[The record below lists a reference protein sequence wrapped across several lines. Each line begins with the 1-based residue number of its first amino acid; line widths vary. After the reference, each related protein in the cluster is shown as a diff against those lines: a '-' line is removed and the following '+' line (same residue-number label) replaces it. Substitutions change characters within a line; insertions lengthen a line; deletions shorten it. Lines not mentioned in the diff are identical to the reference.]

1 MTQTVRVR
9 FPPSPTGHLHI
20 GGVRTAL
27 FNWLYARHCGG
38 TFVLRIE
45 DTDRTRSTEE
55 SIQAILESLTW
66 LGMDWDEGP
75 YRQTERLAIYQAHA
89 YRFVEEGK
97 AYYCYCSPQELQE
110 RREEALRRGE
120 SPRYDRRCRDAHPPP
135 ADRKPAIRLKAPL
148 QGQTQFVDLIH
159 GALMFE
165 NSELDDLII
174 LRSDDTPTYNFA
186 VVVDDVTMRITHV
199 IRGDDHIPN
208 TPRQILIYQALDYP
222 LPEFG
227 HVSMILGSDK
237 GRLSKRHGATSVL
250 AYREMGYLPEALL
263 NYLARL
269 GWAHGDQEIFTK
281 EELIAQ
287 FSLTELNKA
296 AAIFNPEKLLWLN
309 AHYLR
314 TLPSERLIPELLPH
328 LIRQGIAKS
337 PDDVDR
343 AYLAR
348 AMDSVCERS
357 KTLVEMVQ
365 WLRFYFT
372 DHIIYDD
379 KAAAKFL
386 TVETAP
392 LLARLVH
399 GLEGLPTFDE
409 ASIERIFGQLMA
421 ESGLKLGAIAQP
433 ARVALTGGTVSPGI
447 HEVMAILGRERVLGR
462 LRQALEWIASSADH
476 VS

>member
-1 MTQTVRVR
+1 
-9 FPPSPTGHLHI
+9 
-20 GGVRTAL
+20 
-27 FNWLYARHCGG
+27 LYARHFGG
-38 TFVLRIE
+38 VFVLRME

-55 SIQAILESLTW
+55 SIQVILESLTW
-66 LGMDWDEGP
+66 LGIDWDEGP

-89 YRFVEEGK
+89 HRLVDAGH

-120 SPRYDRRCRDAHPPP
+120 SPRYDRRCRDLVHPP
-135 ADRKPAIRLKAPL
+135 ADRKAAIRLKAPL
-148 QGQTQFVDLIH
+148 EGQTRFVDLVH
-159 GALMFE
+159 GELTFE

-174 LRSDDTPTYNFA
+174 LRSDETPTYNFA
-186 VVVDDVTMRITHV
+186 VVVDDVTMHITHV

-208 TPRQILIYQALDYP
+208 TPRQILIYQALEYP

-250 AYREMGYLPEALL
+250 AYRDLGYLPEALL

-287 FSLTELNKA
+287 FSLAEINKA

-314 TLPSERLIPELLPH
+314 TLPSQRLVHELVPH
-328 LIRQGIAKS
+328 MIRAGIVKS
-337 PDDVDR
+337 SEDVDLP
-343 AYLAR
+343 YLAR
-348 AMDSVCERS
+348 AVDSVRERS
-357 KTLVEMVQ
+357 KTLVEMTE

-372 DHIIYDD
+372 DHILYES
-379 KAAAKFL
+379 KAAAKFF
-386 TVETAP
+386 TAESTT
-392 LLARLVH
+392 LLAQLLRA
-399 GLEGLPTFDE
+399 LEDVPSFDE
-409 ASIERIFGQLMA
+409 ASIERVFQRLLT
-421 ESGLKLGAIAQP
+421 ESGLKLGDIAQP

-447 HEVMAILGRERVLGR
+447 HEVMAILGRERVLTR
-462 LRQALEWIASSADH
+462 LRRALEWIASSADQ
-476 VS
+476 VSSPE

>member
-9 FPPSPTGHLHI
+9 FPPSPTGHLHV

-27 FNWLYARHCGG
+27 FNWLFARHHGG
-38 TFVLRIE
+38 VFVLRME

-55 SIQAILESLTW
+55 SIQLILESLAW
-66 LGMDWDEGP
+66 LGIDWDEGP

-89 YRFVEEGK
+89 LRLIEEGK

-120 SPRYDRRCRDAHPPP
+120 SPRYDRRCRDLPQPPP
-135 ADRKPAIRLKAPL
+135 GRQPAIRLKAPL
-148 QGQTQFVDLIH
+148 EGQTRFVDLVH
-159 GALMFE
+159 GELSFE

-174 LRSDDTPTYNFA
+174 LRSDETPTYNFA
-186 VVVDDVTMRITHV
+186 VVVDDVTMHITHV

-208 TPRQILIYQALDYP
+208 TPRQILIYQALEYP
-222 LPEFG
+222 LPAFS
-227 HVSMILGSDK
+227 HISMILGSDK

-250 AYREMGYLPEALL
+250 AYREMGYLPEAVL

-269 GWAHGDQEIFTK
+269 GWAHGDQEIFSR

-287 FSLTELNKA
+287 FSLAEINKA

-314 TLPSERLIPELLPH
+314 TLPSGRLSHELLPH
-328 LIRQGIAKS
+328 LIRAGVVKS
-337 PDDVDR
+337 AEEVDQ

-348 AMDSVCERS
+348 AIDSVRERS
-357 KTLVEMVQ
+357 KTLVEMTQ
-365 WLRFYFT
+365 WLRFYFI
-372 DHIIYDD
+372 DHVVYDA

-386 TVETAP
+386 TAETAP
-392 LLARLVH
+392 LLTRLAQA
-399 GLEGLPTFDE
+399 LEALPSFDE
-409 ASIERIFGQLMA
+409 ASIERVFQRLLA
-421 ESGLKLGAIAQP
+421 ELSLKLGDLAQP

-447 HEVMAILGRERVLGR
+447 HEVMAILGRERVHNR
-462 LRQALEWIASSADH
+462 LRQALDWIAGPGH
-476 VS
+476 

>member
-1 MTQTVRVR
+1 
-9 FPPSPTGHLHI
+9 
-20 GGVRTAL
+20 
-27 FNWLYARHCGG
+27 
-38 TFVLRIE
+38 
-45 DTDRTRSTEE
+45 
-55 SIQAILESLTW
+55 LT
-66 LGMDWDEGP
+66 
-75 YRQTERLAIYQAHA
+75 
-89 YRFVEEGK
+89 
-97 AYYCYCSPQELQE
+97 
-110 RREEALRRGE
+110 
-120 SPRYDRRCRDAHPPP
+120 
-135 ADRKPAIRLKAPL
+135 
-148 QGQTQFVDLIH
+148 
-159 GALMFE
+159 FE

-328 LIRQGIAKS
+328 LIREGIAKS
-337 PDDVDR
+337 PDEIDR

-348 AMDSVCERS
+348 AMESVHERS

-379 KAAAKFL
+379 KAAGKFL
-386 TVETAP
+386 TAETAP
-392 LLARLVH
+392 LLARLADA
-399 GLEGLPTFDE
+399 LEGLPTFDE
-409 ASIERIFGQLMA
+409 ASIERVFEQLMA

-462 LRQALEWIASSADH
+462 LRQALEWIASSANH